1 MKITF
6 FILSIVLLN
15 KYYPKK
21 VLDKKK
27 IQKSVSVLRR
37 AIEDVIKRK

>member
-6 FILSIVLLN
+6 FILSIVILN

-21 VLDKKK
+21 VLDKK
-27 IQKSVSVLRR
+27 IQKSVSVLKR
-37 AIEDVIKRK
+37 AIEDVVKRK